1 MRKRII
7 TGAILGVIMI
17 FGLLFKLESALLI
30 CIIILVFSAL
40 EWKTLF
46 IKQNSNFQNSSIL
59 FSFIIWL
66 GLILLNYFGIIQIPE
81 IAIQLIYLVQIIFL
95 LVFIKLTFNSDASLL
110 TIKTLYYIPYIFL
123 PILILCLFLIQ
134 DFSPNSKWIMCFIAM
149 NWSNDVFAYFV
160 GRKIGRTPLAITIS
174 PKKTREGAFGGLLGA
189 ILCGLLLN
197 NYFLNEKMSIP
208 FILIL
213 SILIWIFGTIGD
225 LFESKLKRIIQVKDS
240 GTLLPGHGG
249 FLDRF
254 DSFLFIIPIGIIC
267 IYLLQL
273 IKL

>member
-17 FGLLFKLESALLI
+17 LGLLYKLESALLI
-30 CIIILVFSAL
+30 CTIILVFSTL

-46 IKQNSNFQNSSIL
+46 LKQNSNFQNSSIL

-66 GLILLNYFGIIQIPE
+66 GLILLNYFGIIQIPQ
-81 IAIQLIYLVQIIFL
+81 IVIQLIYLVQIIFL

-110 TIKTLYYIPYIFL
+110 TIKTLYYIPYLFL

-134 DFSPNSKWIMCFIAM
+134 DFSANSKWIMCFIAM

>member
-30 CIIILVFSAL
+30 CTIILVFSTL
-40 EWKTLF
+40 EWITLF
-46 IKQNSNFQNSSIL
+46 LKQNSNFQNSSIL

-66 GLILLNYFGIIQIPE
+66 GLILLNYFGIIHLPQIV
-81 IAIQLIYLVQIIFL
+81 IQLIYLVQITFF
-95 LVFIKLTFNSDASLL
+95 LVFIQLTFNSDASLL

>member
-66 GLILLNYFGIIQIPE
+66 GLILLNYFGIIQIPQ
-81 IAIQLIYLVQIIFL
+81 IVIQLIYLVQIIFL

-174 PKKTREGAFGGLLGA
+174 PKKTHEGAFGGLLGA

>member
-123 PILILCLFLIQ
+123 PILILCLFIIQ
-134 DFSPNSKWIMCFIAM
+134 DFSANSKWIMCFIAM

>member
-30 CIIILVFSAL
+30 CTIILVFSTL

-66 GLILLNYFGIIQIPE
+66 GLILLNYFGIIQIPQ
-81 IAIQLIYLVQIIFL
+81 IVIQLIYLVQIIFL
-95 LVFIKLTFNSDASLL
+95 LVFIQLTFNSNASLL
-110 TIKTLYYIPYIFL
+110 TIKTLYYIPYILL
-123 PILILCLFLIQ
+123 PILILCLFIIQ

>member
-17 FGLLFKLESALLI
+17 LGLLYKLESALLI
-30 CIIILVFSAL
+30 CTIILVFSTL

-46 IKQNSNFQNSSIL
+46 LKQNSNFQNSSIL

-66 GLILLNYFGIIQIPE
+66 GLILLNYFGIIQIPQ
-81 IAIQLIYLVQIIFL
+81 IVIQLIYLVQIIFL

-134 DFSPNSKWIMCFIAM
+134 DFSANSKWIMCFIAM

>member
-66 GLILLNYFGIIQIPE
+66 GLILLNYFGIIQIPQ
-81 IAIQLIYLVQIIFL
+81 IVIQLIYLVQIIFL

-134 DFSPNSKWIMCFIAM
+134 DFSANSKWIMCFIAM

>member
-30 CIIILVFSAL
+30 CTIILVFSTL
-40 EWKTLF
+40 EWITLF
-46 IKQNSNFQNSSIL
+46 LKQNSNFQNSSIL

-66 GLILLNYFGIIQIPE
+66 GLILLNYFGIIQIPQ
-81 IAIQLIYLVQIIFL
+81 IVIQLIYLVQIIFL

>member
-30 CIIILVFSAL
+30 CTIILVFSTL

-46 IKQNSNFQNSSIL
+46 LKQNSNFQNSSIL

-66 GLILLNYFGIIQIPE
+66 GLILLNYFGIIQIPQ
-81 IAIQLIYLVQIIFL
+81 IVIQLIYLVQIIFL

-134 DFSPNSKWIMCFIAM
+134 DFSANSKWIMCFIAM

>member
-17 FGLLFKLESALLI
+17 FGLLYKLESALLI
-30 CIIILVFSAL
+30 CTIILVFSTL

-59 FSFIIWL
+59 LSFIIWL
-66 GLILLNYFGIIQIPE
+66 GLILLNYFGIIQIPQ
-81 IAIQLIYLVQIIFL
+81 IVIQLIYLVQIIFL
-95 LVFIKLTFNSDASLL
+95 LVFIQLTFNSNASLL
-110 TIKTLYYIPYIFL
+110 TIKTLYYIPYILL
-123 PILILCLFLIQ
+123 PILILCLFIIQ

>member
-17 FGLLFKLESALLI
+17 FGLLYKLESALLI
-30 CIIILVFSAL
+30 CTIILVFSTL

-46 IKQNSNFQNSSIL
+46 LKQNSNFQNSSIL

-66 GLILLNYFGIIQIPE
+66 GLILLNYFGIIQIPQ
-81 IAIQLIYLVQIIFL
+81 IVIQLIYLVQIIFL

-110 TIKTLYYIPYIFL
+110 TIKTLYYIPYLFL

-134 DFSPNSKWIMCFIAM
+134 DFSANSKWIMCFIAM

>member
-66 GLILLNYFGIIQIPE
+66 GLILLNYFGIIQIPQ
-81 IAIQLIYLVQIIFL
+81 IVIQLIYLVQIIFL
-95 LVFIKLTFNSDASLL
+95 LVFIQLTFNSNASLL
-110 TIKTLYYIPYIFL
+110 TIKTLYYIPYILL
-123 PILILCLFLIQ
+123 PILILCLFIIQ

>member
-30 CIIILVFSAL
+30 CTIILVFSTL
-40 EWKTLF
+40 EWITLF
-46 IKQNSNFQNSSIL
+46 LKQNSNFQNSSIL

-66 GLILLNYFGIIQIPE
+66 GLILLNYFGIIQIPQ
-81 IAIQLIYLVQIIFL
+81 IVIQLIYLVQIIFL

-134 DFSPNSKWIMCFIAM
+134 DFSPNSKWIMFFIAM
-149 NWSNDVFAYFV
+149 NWSNDVFSYFV

>member
-1 MRKRII
+1 M
-7 TGAILGVIMI
+7 
-17 FGLLFKLESALLI
+17 
-30 CIIILVFSAL
+30 
-40 EWKTLF
+40 
-46 IKQNSNFQNSSIL
+46 
-59 FSFIIWL
+59 
-66 GLILLNYFGIIQIPE
+66 
-81 IAIQLIYLVQIIFL
+81 

-134 DFSPNSKWIMCFIAM
+134 DF
-149 NWSNDVFAYFV
+149 
-160 GRKIGRTPLAITIS
+160 S

>member
-66 GLILLNYFGIIQIPE
+66 GLILLNYFGIIQIPQ
-81 IAIQLIYLVQIIFL
+81 IVIQLIYLVQIIFL